1 MLLQVGLND
10 RIDRS
15 HRGDLALIKEEPPVA
30 KAAQGDEVVAD
41 KEDRAPFAGD
51 LRHLPE
57 TLLLKAK
64 VPDSEDLVENL
75 VVSLNDPV
83 VVFHVKLSDIP
94 TECDRL
100 SLYEELLRLN
110 ASEML
115 HGAYGITGNAI
126 VATDTLQAEN
136 LDFNE
141 FQASVDALNLA
152 ITSHYKRILGFLK
165 TDKPRS

>member
-1 MLLQVGLND
+1 MVTEQDIESYMIRMGVSYRELGRKTWV
-10 RIDRS
+10 
-15 HRGDLALIKEEPPVA
+15 
-30 KAAQGDEVVAD
+30 
-41 KEDRAPFAGD
+41 
-51 LRHLPE
+51 LR
-57 TLLLKAK
+57 
-64 VPDSEDLVENL
+64 DSEDLIESL

-83 VVFHVKLSDIP
+83 VLFQVKLSEIP
-94 TECDRL
+94 GECDRL
-100 SLYEELLRLN
+100 SLYEELLKLN

-152 ITSHYKRILGFLK
+152 ITSHYKRLSAFLK
-165 TDKPRS
+165 TEQPRS